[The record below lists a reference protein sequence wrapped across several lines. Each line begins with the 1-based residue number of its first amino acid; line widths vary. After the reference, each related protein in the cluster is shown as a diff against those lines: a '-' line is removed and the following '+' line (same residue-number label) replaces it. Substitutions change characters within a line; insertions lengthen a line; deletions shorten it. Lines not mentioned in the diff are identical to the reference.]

1 MGTGRAAGRH
11 NPRMGEGSD
20 QITQGV
26 DPDSPEGRE
35 YGMSKRVQG
44 APSPIPGGKDH
55 ISNAQSFRHKVP
67 APAPADFTD
76 LPVDNVHGV
85 PPGTH
90 NGYSRAQ
97 LMRGKLAG
105 KKGPDQYYTEQSP
118 APRPVPVYVVENA
131 DKTPVFR
138 SAAPR
143 NIQIPLSGTQ
153 PVQICGTDPDR
164 VQLMLLNESS
174 TTGIRIGYTYNDV
187 QSGGGAL
194 LPAGSSSYTRILT
207 QDTLYAISTS
217 SSTAPTL
224 SLINVYDQGGTGL

>member
-1 MGTGRAAGRH
+1 MGTGRVAGKH
-11 NPRMGEGSD
+11 APRMGEGSD
-20 QITQGV
+20 QTTQGV

-44 APSPIPGGKDH
+44 APSPIPGGKEH

-105 KKGPDQYYTEQSP
+105 KQGPDQYYTEQP
-118 APRPVPVYVVENA
+118 TTPRPVPVYVVENA

-143 NIQIPLSGTQ
+143 SFTLPPAGSAPTML
-153 PVQICGTDPDR
+153 CGRDPDR
-164 VQLMLLNESS
+164 VEILLLNES
-174 TTGIRIGYTYNDV
+174 TTDNIRFGYTYNDV
-187 QSGGGAL
+187 QNGGGAL
-194 LPAGSSSYTRILT
+194 LPYSSNSYLRLRT
-207 QDTLYAISTS
+207 QDTLYAVSADSGTPTISV
-217 SSTAPTL
+217 
-224 SLINVYDQGGTGL
+224 IQVYDQSGTGM

>member
-35 YGMSKRVQG
+35 YGMSDRVQG
-44 APSPIPGGKDH
+44 APSPIPGGRDH
-55 ISNAQSFRHKVP
+55 ISNAIAFRQQVP
-67 APAPADFTD
+67 APAPDEFTD

-85 PPGTH
+85 PPGSH
-90 NGYSRAQ
+90 NGYSRAE

-105 KKGPDQYYTEQSP
+105 RKGPDQYYTEQP
-118 APRPVPVYVVENA
+118 IPIRPVPVFVVENQ
-131 DKTPVFR
+131 DKGSVIR

-143 NIQIPLSGTQ
+143 NIVIPLSGTT

-164 VQLMLLNESS
+164 SEVMLLNESS

-187 QSGGGAL
+187 QAGGGAL
-194 LPAGSSSYTRILT
+194 LAAAATSYTRIPT
-207 QDTLYAISTS
+207 QDTLYAVSTS
-217 SSTAPTL
+217 ASTAPTL
-224 SLINVYDQGGTGL
+224 SIINIYDQNGTGL